1 MFVEVNMDFVRG
13 VSSWAAITK
22 LGKDYPA
29 LNGVNVRAIGGGNTE
44 WVVTD
49 RYRIVYARLS
59 ESGLLTDMADDTS
72 VIIPM
77 DMFTN
82 FVAGNKALEGGVTVT
97 ISFDTDSSEV
107 SFSTYVGKVTGSLIR
122 GQYPRVGELVRD
134 WRAADT
140 LVNDISL
147 DMRRLAD
154 VVKFANPNSKFT
166 TPAKQ
171 PAAWRMV
178 RGAASDGSNRDGAV
192 RFDLGNPELFCVLFQ
207 PTTVKP

>member
-29 LNGVNVRAIGGGNTE
+29 LNGVNVRYVGDGATE

-49 RYRIVYARLS
+49 RYRIVYALHN
-59 ESGLLTDMADDTS
+59 SGLVSDLGDDTS
-72 VIIPM
+72 VTIPM
-77 DMFTN
+77 DLFTN
-82 FVAGNKALEGGVTVT
+82 FAAGNKAIEGGVTVT

-107 SFSTYVGKVTGSLIR
+107 SFETYAGKVTGSLIR
-122 GQYPRVGELVRD
+122 GQYPRVGQLVRE

-154 VVKFANPNSKFT
+154 IVKFANPNSKFT

-171 PAAWRMV
+171 PSVWRMV
-178 RGAASDGSNRDGAV
+178 RGVSSEGKRDGAV
-192 RFDLGNPELFCVLFQ
+192 RFDLGQPELFCVLFQ
-207 PTTVKP
+207 PSAVK

>member
-13 VSSWAAITK
+13 VASWAAVTK

-29 LNGVNVRAIGGGNTE
+29 LNGVNIRRVEDNTTE

-49 RYRIVYARLS
+49 RYRIVYARHN
-59 ESGLLTDMADDTS
+59 SGLATDMADDTS
-72 VIIPM
+72 VTIPM

-82 FVAGNKALEGGVTVT
+82 FAAGNKSLDGGVTVT
-97 ISFDTDSSEV
+97 ISFDTDSLEV
-107 SFSTYVGKVTGSLIR
+107 SFETYAGKVTGSLIR
-122 GQYPRVGELVRD
+122 GQYPRVGELVAN

-171 PAAWRMV
+171 PSVWRMV
-178 RGAASDGSNRDGAV
+178 RGVSNEGKRDGAV

-207 PTTVKP
+207 PSAVK